1 MSTKQKEASKKT
13 FCYNTSMEEKIIG
26 LINEAL
32 KKLGIEAKTITLEH
46 PEELL
51 HGDYS
56 TPVALSIFRNEAK
69 ESVRGKANTIVLNY
83 NGHEWKSPKDCAE
96 AIAREVRKIDD
107 PMFNK
112 IEVAGPGFIN
122 FYLSTDFFVNSI
134 KSLKNRVSITP
145 KKTKEK
151 VMVEYTDANP
161 LKEFHIGHL
170 MSNTVGEAVAR
181 LYEEKGNEVKRAC
194 YQGDVGMHIAKA
206 VWGALKQ
213 KEETGSID
221 WVSAYPKGA
230 KAFSES
236 ELNKKEI
243 EEINKKIYNKDP
255 ELFHIYE
262 DGRKAS
268 LEKFEE
274 IYKKLGTKFDYYFF
288 ESEVADTG
296 KKLVED
302 NIGKIFEKSEGAV
315 VFHGEEHGL
324 HTRVFINS
332 QGIPTYE
339 AKELG
344 LAKIKSEKYNADRFV
359 VITGNEIIE
368 YFKVLKTVLSL
379 IYPDIATRLEHF
391 PHGMLR
397 LPSGK
402 MSSRTGEVITAE
414 SLVSTVEGMVLEKI
428 QDRDFGDGEKKE
440 IAEKVAIGAI
450 KYSILKSSAGS
461 DIIFDFDKSISFEGD
476 SGPYLQYSY
485 ARAKSVIRKG
495 EELGLEIDLEKND
508 SIESNLAIAQKD
520 VAKISD
526 LEKKL
531 YRFDEVVSRSA
542 NELEPHYVT
551 NFLTEIA
558 GDFNSYYGNNII
570 VDENDPATTA
580 YRITLTLAFANVMK
594 KGMEILAIPVLE
606 RM

>member
-1 MSTKQKEASKKT
+1 MK
-13 FCYNTSMEEKIIG
+13 EKIVG
-26 LINEAL
+26 LINKAL
-32 KKLGIEAKTITLEH
+32 NKLGMNAKAVILEH

-56 TPVALSIFRNEAK
+56 TPVALTLAK
-69 ESVRGKANTIVLNY
+69 ELQKKPVEVANMIVQELNQKLPP
-83 NGHEWKSPKDCAE
+83 EIK
-96 AIAREVRKIDD
+96 EVK
-107 PMFNK
+107 
-112 IEVAGPGFIN
+112 VAGPGFIN
-122 FYLSTDFFVNSI
+122 FYLSQDFFVDSI
-134 KSLKNRVSITP
+134 KTLKDRVSITP
-145 KKTKEK
+145 KKTREK

-170 MSNTVGEAVAR
+170 MNNTAGEAIAR
-181 LYEEKGNEVKRAC
+181 LYETQGGEVKRAC

-213 KEETGSID
+213 KEENGKID
-221 WVSAYPKGA
+221 WVTAYPKGA
-230 KAFSES
+230 KAFEADDSV
-236 ELNKKEI
+236 KKEI

-262 DGRKAS
+262 EGKKIS

-288 ESEVADTG
+288 ESEVAETG
-296 KKLVED
+296 KKLVLD
-302 NIGKIFEKSEGAV
+302 NLGKVFENSDGAI
-315 VFHGEEHGL
+315 VFHGEKFDPHL
-324 HTRVFINS
+324 HTRVFVNS

-344 LAKIKSEKYNADRFV
+344 LAIVKSEKYPADRYV
-359 VITGNEIIE
+359 VVTGNEITE
-368 YFKVLKTVLSL
+368 YFKVLKTALGILHPEISEK
-379 IYPDIATRLEHF
+379 IIHY

-414 SLVSTVEGMVLEKI
+414 SLIDTISEMVFEKI
-428 QDRDFGDGEKKE
+428 KDREFDVEEKKV
-440 IAEKVAIGAI
+440 IAEKVAVGAI

-485 ARAKSVIRKG
+485 ARAKSVIRKSQ
-495 EELGLEIDLEKND
+495 ELGL
-508 SIESNLAIAQKD
+508 A
-520 VAKISD
+520 ISD
-526 LEKKL
+526 GMTVPKDLALGNLEKKL

-542 NELEPHYVT
+542 DELEPHYVT

-558 GDFNSYYGNNII
+558 GDFNSYYGNNVI
-570 VDENDPATTA
+570 VDEKDLAMTA
-580 YRITLTLAFANVMK
+580 YRISLTHAFANVMK